1 MKKNMRREYVWEVL
15 EMLVQHFGGHCYVM
29 AYDKDGIAVS
39 TSPIL
44 VKEDDDGILAIID
57 NYFDEYF
64 PDPERIRTI
73 VAGDII
79 EPATVHEYSEGRHYC
94 YTRGNYRLE
103 GVSLNVFEQCPYSKK
118 RRIIKAEEDTINIAC
133 QYSEDEEYTKYF
145 KRQDD
150 IIIK

>member
-15 EMLVQHFGGHCYVM
+15 EMLVQHFDGHCYIKG
-29 AYDKDGIAVS
+29 YDKDGIAVT

-44 VKEDDDGILAIID
+44 VKEDDDGIVAFID
-57 NYFDEYF
+57 DFFDLYF

-79 EPATVHEYSEGRHYC
+79 VPATVHEHVDGKYYC
-94 YTRGNYRLE
+94 YVKGNYQIE
-103 GVSLNVFEQCPYSKK
+103 GIRLNVFDQCPYAK
-118 RRIIKAEEDTINIAC
+118 RRTIKAEEDCINIAC
-133 QYSEDEEYTKYF
+133 QYSEDEEFTQYF